1 MRPTARIKVVV
12 GTDGGFETII
22 YDYFYFE
29 NQEIRDKAYDYLEEH
44 SSEAFCV
51 EGIDDLIEEF
61 AEYEKV
67 NYYTSNDD
75 FDRPNRIDTRE
86 FTY

>member
-1 MRPTARIKVVV
+1 MRPTARLRVVV
-12 GTDGGFETII
+12 DTDGGSEPII
-22 YDYFYFE
+22 YEYFYFE

-44 SSEAFCV
+44 SSEVFCV
-51 EGIDDLIEEF
+51 EGTYELIEEF

-75 FDRPNRIDTRE
+75 FDRPNKIDTRE
-86 FTY
+86 FIY